1 MTTTET
7 LTSAETLTLIEG
19 NFSPVEAKEIL
30 MNIFSTKINFHKVK
44 NFSSQERY
52 GIDDEKAQKRIL
64 ELILSV
70 EKIKQVIAE
79 AKESNRNLVITS
91 QINIELAED

>member
-30 MNIFSTKINFHKVK
+30 MNIFSTKINFHKIK

-52 GIDDEKAQKRIL
+52 GIDDETAQKRIL